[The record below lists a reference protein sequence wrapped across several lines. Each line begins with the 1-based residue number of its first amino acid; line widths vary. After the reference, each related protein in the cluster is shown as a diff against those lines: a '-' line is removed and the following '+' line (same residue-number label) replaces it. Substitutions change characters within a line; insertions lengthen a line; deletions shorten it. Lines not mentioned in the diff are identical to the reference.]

1 MVNVDRNDIK
11 KIRTIKIFIDA
22 AAQIIEEKG
31 IEAVTIREVAKIA
44 GYNSATIYNYFDNR
58 NQLVFFAAVQFI
70 GDYVRA
76 LPDYM
81 NQSEDTLERFILN
94 WECFCKYSFKKPQI
108 YYALFT
114 ADIGDCPE
122 DLIQNYYKLF
132 PEEIGSAP
140 QELIPMLV
148 ESDLSKRASLAIQPC
163 IEEGYFTREE
173 AAEVDEMIM
182 LVYQG
187 MFSLI
192 TNNRLNY
199 PIEEAIDRIVKYIR
213 RIVTDASRK

>member
-1 MVNVDRNDIK
+1 MVSVDRNDIK
-11 KIRTIKIFIDA
+11 KIRTLKIFIDA
-22 AAQIIEEKG
+22 AVQIIEEKG

-70 GDYVRA
+70 GDYVQD
-76 LPDYM
+76 LPGYM
-81 NQSEDTLERFILN
+81 NQSDNILERFILN

-114 ADIGDCPE
+114 ADIGDYPE
-122 DLIQNYYKLF
+122 DLIQNYYTLF
-132 PEEIGSAP
+132 PEVIDNAP
-140 QELIPMLV
+140 QELIPMLL

-163 IEEGYFTREE
+163 IEEGYFSQEE
-173 AAEVDEMIM
+173 AAELDEMIM

-187 MFSLI
+187 MFSLL

-199 PIEEAIDRIVKYIR
+199 SVEEAIDRTVKYIR
-213 RIVTDASRK
+213 RIVTEASRK